1 MLNVELFQPAAHQED
16 GARDK
21 ILKQMDREN
30 ALALSAGERLRWF
43 YLQKVGHPELKR
55 VTVQVKHLLEPDND
69 TKIVSVV
76 GMPSI
81 GKTTLAESLCELLAD
96 RNGNDVHASEIPL
109 LYVRTPANGE
119 KSLSWV
125 GFYTAVLE
133 AAQEMLLNKKR
144 DALVVNGRLELIR
157 GSRATLSELRGLI
170 ERMLRNRN
178 VRYLVIDEV
187 MHLLRTKQ
195 YEHVMDTLKSLADAH
210 STKLVLLG
218 ANDLAELMTN
228 YGQVARRSEI
238 VHYMPYP
245 TSANPIEAPGAAFLG
260 VKEVPDAQKPFVE
273 QLRKLQGQWPCREVP
288 DLVGIWPLF
297 LDPCLGSIGLL
308 KLALLRLAALQ
319 MQAKDERFNPAMLA
333 RCFKPKKQ
341 LKVILSEAEAID
353 GYLKEARYGDS
364 PLGSK
369 AKVIELYQQHLQRKA
384 A

>member
-1 MLNVELFQPAAHQED
+1 MLNVELFQPAIQKQD
-16 GARDK
+16 DARDK
-21 ILKQMDREN
+21 ALKQLDRQS
-30 ALALSAGERLRWF
+30 ALSLPARDRLRWF
-43 YLQKVGHPELKR
+43 YLLKVEHPELKH
-55 VTVQVKHLLEPDND
+55 VTAQVKHLLGPDND

-81 GKTTLAESLCELLAD
+81 GKTTLAESLCDILE
-96 RNGNDVHASEIPL
+96 GCSGEEIHSSEIPL
-109 LYVRTPANGE
+109 LYVRTPANGD
-119 KSLSWV
+119 KALSWV
-125 GFYTAVLE
+125 GFYSAMLE
-133 AAQEMLLNKKR
+133 AGQEMLLSKKR
-144 DALVVNGRLELIR
+144 YAQVVSGRLELIR
-157 GSRATLSELRGLI
+157 GSRPTLSELRGLI

-178 VRYLVIDEV
+178 VSYLVIDEV

-238 VHYMPYP
+238 VHYRPYP
-245 TSANPIEAPGAAFLG
+245 TSADPIEAPGAAFLG
-260 VKEVPDAQKPFVE
+260 VKQVPDAQKPFVE
-273 QLRKLQGQWPCREVP
+273 QLRKLQGQWPCQDAP

-319 MQAKDERFNPAMLA
+319 IQAKDERFNPAMLA

-341 LKVILSEAEAID
+341 LKVILSEAEAIE